1 MFDILNNNA
10 IDLNWLGSSPYS
22 GMCMVHTLSRPKIEE
37 ICGVNV
43 LITLS

>member
-1 MFDILNNNA
+1 MSDILNNNA
-10 IDLNWLGSSPYS
+10 VDLNWLGGSPYS
-22 GMCMVHTLSRPKIEE
+22 GMCMVHTLSHPKIEE